1 MEAVKINRKM
11 MLTLILSLS
20 MTMSLSIVNDYAV
33 AGNQTNTTNNTNIN
47 TNFTVKEISNA
58 SSRVTNLSNTYNI
71 TPNYVEIYSNHTD
84 HQITLPQFTVLL
96 TNSVLNI
103 NNNIKTPITL
113 KNVAYPTAPVNNF
126 KSGIIYKSEYLS
138 IAQKVQNFITTNG
151 RVPNYIT
158 TSLGSMRYEPAVLM
172 YSKIMNFYNI
182 NNRLP
187 NYVTINAWNANRPV
201 YITSDNINN
210 YTADTN
216 RINAII
222 NELKNLGVPAYA
234 AGIGPSASLNVL
246 ENNKVPQNALIVN
259 IVGGADAG
267 CIVEQAGNW
276 YKTIKGQRK
285 VFTLLLSTSSVRITG
300 LAWLPRAHD
309 DNYDPPSFTG
319 VARPDLILLNKGY
332 DYIEGISPSNIQ
344 SMVYFILKET
354 MT

>member
-1 MEAVKINRKM
+1 MEAVKINHKM
-11 MLTLILSLS
+11 MLALILSLS
-20 MTMSLSIVNDYAV
+20 MTMSLSIVNDFAV

-47 TNFTVKEISNA
+47 TNFTVKEVSNA
-58 SSRVTNLSNTYNI
+58 SSRVTNLSHNYNI

-84 HQITLPQFTVLL
+84 HQITLPQFTMLL
-96 TNSVLNI
+96 TNSILNI

-113 KNVAYPTAPVNNF
+113 KNVAYPTTPVNNF
-126 KSGIIYKSEYLS
+126 KSGVIYKSEYLS
-138 IAQKVQNFITTNG
+138 IAQKIKNFIITNG
-151 RVPNYIT
+151 KVPNFT
-158 TSLGSMRYEPAVLM
+158 NTSLGLMRYEPVVLM

-187 NYVTINAWNANRPV
+187 NYVTMSAWNANRPV

-210 YTADTN
+210 NKADTS

-222 NELKNLGVPAYA
+222 NELKNLGVPTYA
-234 AGIGPSASLNVL
+234 AGIGPSANINIL
-246 ENNKVPQNALIVN
+246 ENNKVPQNALVVD

-267 CIVEQAGNW
+267 CISEMKGKW
-276 YKTIKGQRK
+276 YKSIKGQRK

-300 LAWLPRAHD
+300 LNWLKRAHD
-309 DNYDPPSFTG
+309 DNYDPSSFTG
-319 VARPDLILLNKGY
+319 VARPDLILLNNGY